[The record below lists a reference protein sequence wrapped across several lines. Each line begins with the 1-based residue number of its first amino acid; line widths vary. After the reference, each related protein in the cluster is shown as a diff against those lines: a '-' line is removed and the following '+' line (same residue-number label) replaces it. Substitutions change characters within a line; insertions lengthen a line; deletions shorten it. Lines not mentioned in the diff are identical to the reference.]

1 MAKAESKNVV
11 LEEISEKLGEICSS
25 MASIE
30 ERLDDI
36 TMSCSMLVFFRLVE
50 LRPAA
55 CRIFCN
61 FGCPVI
67 PHLNQLPWINT
78 F

>member
-30 ERLDDI
+30 ENLNDI
-36 TMSCSMLVFFRLVE
+36 SMSYEMLILFKLAE
-50 LRPAA
+50 LRPDMKDKLMPLVDEMVESM
-55 CRIFCN
+55 N
-61 FGCPVI
+61 FTMPED
-67 PHLNQLPWINT
+67 
-78 F
+78 